1 MNYTK
6 TIRNYLKEKDDGIF
20 DFGYEYKERFYMMPF
35 NTYFVVIKRLE
46 DEGLLIPLDKGTYKI
61 VSATNDEEDVIADY
75 YAAES
80 HGMVL
85 GYKLFNKMGI
95 STKETPNYEILSNRI
110 STTTKHIK
118 EVKITRYDCFYFD
131 DVTKSIITVLEILK
145 YGFMEIEDYCPE
157 SQLLVICD
165 SLCKKYED
173 ETFKEVISKTHY
185 TLKVLREY
193 ARLLNIYK
201 VKNNAMNIVTRGV
214 PIE

>member
-20 DFGYEYKERFYMMPF
+20 DFGYEYKERFYMIPF

-61 VSATNDEEDVIADY
+61 VSAANDEEDAIANY
-75 YAAES
+75 YAAKG

-95 STKETPNYEILSNRI
+95 STKETSNYEILSNRI
-110 STTTKHIK
+110 STTTKHIR

-157 SQLLVICD
+157 SQLVVICD

-201 VKNNAMNIVTRGV
+201 VKNNATNIVTRGV